1 VLIIAFVMSAY
12 AIIYSSLQTYL
23 AIFHVAYALKVIVV
37 QVYVSMMSTAA
48 IVEAL
53 AVHEVIAVDD
63 DDKGNTKTR
72 GSLRVGYHV

>member
-1 VLIIAFVMSAY
+1 MSM
-12 AIIYSSLQTYL
+12 L
-23 AIFHVAYALKVIVV
+23 
-37 QVYVSMMSTAA
+37 STAA

-72 GSLRVGYHV
+72 GSLRVGYHAENEGLTVWEFCRQIM